1 MGKGTTT
8 RNDLMLFYF
17 NATAMPAYGATLYL
31 SLHTA
36 DPGAA
41 GVQTTSEASY
51 GSYTRIGIVRT
62 NVGWTVAAN
71 QAVNASLVQFPTCT
85 ATPQTI
91 THVAIGTTLA
101 AAGQI
106 LYYGALSA
114 SISVVV
120 GTQPQFG
127 AGSLIFTEA

>member
-1 MGKGTTT
+1 MGKSDTT

-36 DPGAA
+36 DPGSS
-41 GVQTTSEASY
+41 GVQTTNETSY
-51 GSYTRIGIVRT
+51 GSYTRIGVVRT
-62 NVGWTVAAN
+62 AVGFTVAAN
-71 QAVNASLVQFPTCT
+71 QAVNASLAQFPTCT
-85 ATPQTI
+85 LGTATI
-91 THVAIGTTLA
+91 THVAVGTTLA

-106 LYYGALSA
+106 LYYGALAVSL
-114 SISVVV
+114 SVVV

-127 AGSLIFTEA
+127 AGALIFTEA